1 MFFLL
6 GHYIL
11 IRQRGEYTMLSGIK
25 LIPLDPLTIGLIIAW
40 SLLWKALALWH
51 AARNNQLAWYI
62 WLVIINTAGI
72 LEIIYLIFF
81 RKRKFLW

>member
-1 MFFLL
+1 
-6 GHYIL
+6 
-11 IRQRGEYTMLSGIK
+11 MLSGIK
-25 LIPLDPLTIGLIIAW
+25 LIPPGPITIGLIIAW
-40 SLLWKALALWH
+40 SILWKAVALWH

-81 RKRKFLW
+81 RKRKFIW

>member
-1 MFFLL
+1 
-6 GHYIL
+6 
-11 IRQRGEYTMLSGIK
+11 MLSVVK
-25 LIPLDPLTIGLIIAW
+25 MIPLDPITIGLIIAW
-40 SLLWKALALWH
+40 SILWKALALWH

-81 RKRKFLW
+81 RRKKFLW

>member
-1 MFFLL
+1 
-6 GHYIL
+6 
-11 IRQRGEYTMLSGIK
+11 MLSGIK
-25 LIPLDPLTIGLIIAW
+25 VIPLDPLTIGLIIAW
-40 SLLWKALALWH
+40 SILWKALALWH

-81 RKRKFLW
+81 RRKKFLW